1 MKEEK
6 NIENIN
12 INELV
17 KVETLPKIYSQ
28 LDTIN
33 ELIIE
38 KTKNIDDTLN
48 DLSKL
53 SIQEQEKNKQD
64 IKKYKTYLN
73 SFKNQLEDKRKE
85 IKKEI
90 NKPYDDFNSYYEN
103 KVKVLLDNAINKLNN
118 KISEIENNQIANK
131 TNELKIF
138 FNNYKEFYH
147 IESIIN
153 FEDLPIKINLSNS
166 LDSLKKDI
174 KSFCEKISNDLVVI
188 SGYENK
194 EEILLE
200 YQNNSFDLSKA
211 FVNIQEKNKRLEELK
226 KQTEQ
231 LQKQFK
237 EEEKV
242 IENINTLCSVPI
254 EIEDEDEEE
263 IFEVVFTCKSTKS
276 KFLKLKQFLKD
287 NEIEYF

>member
-211 FVNIQEKNKRLEELK
+211 LVNIQEKNKRLEELK

-242 IENINTLCSVPI
+242 IENINTLCSAPI

-276 KFLKLKQFLKD
+276 KLLKLKQFLKD